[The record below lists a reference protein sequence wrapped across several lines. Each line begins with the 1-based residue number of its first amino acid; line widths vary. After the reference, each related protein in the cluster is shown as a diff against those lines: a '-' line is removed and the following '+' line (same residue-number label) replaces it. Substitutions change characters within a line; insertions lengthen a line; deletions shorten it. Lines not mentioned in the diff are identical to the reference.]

1 MEWTTLKL
9 EILRMYN
16 NDDDEGKDLSDLRNP
31 LRRRSSIGEDDL
43 EMLDFGSRSSRYL
56 LFK

>member
-16 NDDDEGKDLSDLRNP
+16 DDDDEGKDLSDLRNP

-43 EMLDFGSRSSRYL
+43 EMLDFGSRSSR
-56 LFK
+56 